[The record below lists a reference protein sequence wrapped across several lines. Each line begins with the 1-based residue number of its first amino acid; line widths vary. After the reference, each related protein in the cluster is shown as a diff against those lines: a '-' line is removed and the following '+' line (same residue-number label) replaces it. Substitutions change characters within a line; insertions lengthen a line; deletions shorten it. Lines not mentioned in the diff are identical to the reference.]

1 MSGKGVGGVKEARA
15 SKSFLILVIAA
26 SAAAAAGFVIF
37 YDGLSFA
44 NWYTLLLLT
53 ALMLYLQTFTV
64 KFSERMSFSLSTATI
79 SPIIY
84 FFGTTW
90 SMLVFGISA
99 IVDGLHNRKQADRV
113 VFNIAQFML
122 SGLAGSLV
130 FKFLAGALQEFWVG
144 ETVAMALGLFCYII
158 ANFALVVRAVSIFRG
173 ETWWSQF
180 KMYGYA
186 ILRNSLGTGFIGL
199 IFTYFIR
206 RYHFWGAV
214 VFGALLIYLGEMLK
228 TAVSVTGER
237 SRRREL
243 ESELLVDEMT
253 QAYNFRYL
261 NQWFNDPR
269 EDKVAALFLDVD
281 NFKGFNDRYGHAEG
295 DRILKLM
302 VETINKS
309 VRASDK
315 VIRYG
320 GDEFVILLFGMGKDG
335 ALRTAERIVENV
347 NCSVFKLWDLPVTVS
362 IGIASSPDDTR
373 DKRQLLLMCDQAMYE
388 GKKHKTNSIQL
399 WKPEEIVG

>member
-1 MSGKGVGGVKEARA
+1 
-15 SKSFLILVIAA
+15 
-26 SAAAAAGFVIF
+26 
-37 YDGLSFA
+37 
-44 NWYTLLLLT
+44 
-53 ALMLYLQTFTV
+53 
-64 KFSERMSFSLSTATI
+64 
-79 SPIIY
+79 
-84 FFGTTW
+84 
-90 SMLVFGISA
+90 MLVFGISA

-228 TAVSVTGER
+228 TAVSVTGGNG
-237 SRRREL
+237 L
-243 ESELLVDEMT
+243 
-253 QAYNFRYL
+253 
-261 NQWFNDPR
+261 
-269 EDKVAALFLDVD
+269 
-281 NFKGFNDRYGHAEG
+281 
-295 DRILKLM
+295 
-302 VETINKS
+302 
-309 VRASDK
+309 
-315 VIRYG
+315 
-320 GDEFVILLFGMGKDG
+320 G
-335 ALRTAERIVENV
+335 AGN
-347 NCSVFKLWDLPVTVS
+347 
-362 IGIASSPDDTR
+362 
-373 DKRQLLLMCDQAMYE
+373 
-388 GKKHKTNSIQL
+388 
-399 WKPEEIVG
+399 